1 MKVDLQLVGQRL
13 YEAPGILDQICRD
26 YRFEAIPES
35 PDELVTALWAK
46 FGQTPANDPLQE
58 QPDNQ
63 VVFRAVVRSLGS
75 NSRSWSTYLRGEP
88 ELTHVLFEFDPV
100 TVAGAHAEGRLSLE
114 NISRW
119 LPGTSSSGDAR
130 AILQWAAR
138 LSGKTEFHEE
148 LQAVGAAS
156 LAAAKR
162 HIPGG
167 LQSGEM
173 FLCVVGFLGYPP
185 TPHRWPG
192 YSYLPTYLKDRSA
205 SEWKL
210 SGMGYA
216 LTSEMLRNL
225 RWDGY
230 KVDRHIMRLLDRWV
244 PDVVDACQGRA
255 AELASLVGTRNQNLL
270 EMLSFSLA
278 GMAIAPDNVPR
289 SHVDNLIWALG
300 AYVEKKG
307 RESELEYVKR

>member
-1 MKVDLQLVGQRL
+1 
-13 YEAPGILDQICRD
+13 
-26 YRFEAIPES
+26 
-35 PDELVTALWAK
+35 
-46 FGQTPANDPLQE
+46 
-58 QPDNQ
+58 
-63 VVFRAVVRSLGS
+63 
-75 NSRSWSTYLRGEP
+75 
-88 ELTHVLFEFDPV
+88 
-100 TVAGAHAEGRLSLE
+100 
-114 NISRW
+114 
-119 LPGTSSSGDAR
+119 
-130 AILQWAAR
+130 
-138 LSGKTEFHEE
+138 
-148 LQAVGAAS
+148 
-156 LAAAKR
+156 
-162 HIPGG
+162 
-167 LQSGEM
+167 
-173 FLCVVGFLGYPP
+173 
-185 TPHRWPG
+185 
-192 YSYLPTYLKDRSA
+192 
-205 SEWKL
+205 
-210 SGMGYA
+210 MGYA